1 MFRLI
6 FYLLLTVVL
15 ISLLRGVIGTLAR
28 AFSIF
33 VQASGGGNK
42 NTNRPRQFQVPLTGE
57 LKRDP
62 VCGTYI
68 SAATSLKVGEGP
80 KTVYFC
86 SGECRDKYLMS
97 AHS

>member
-6 FYLLLTVVL
+6 LYLLLSVVL

-33 VQASGGGNK
+33 VQASGGGNGA
-42 NTNRPRQFQVPLTGE
+42 RQKQVPQVPLTGE

-68 SAATSLKVGEGP
+68 STATSLKVGEGA
-80 KTVYFC
+80 TAVYFC
-86 SGECRDKYLMS
+86 SGECRDKYLMAARS
-97 AHS
+97 

>member
-1 MFRLI
+1 MFRIIL
-6 FYLLLTVVL
+6 YLLLAVIL

-33 VQASGGGNK
+33 VQASRGPASA
-42 NTNRPRQFQVPLTGE
+42 PRQTPQVPLSGE

-68 SAATSLKVGEGP
+68 SAATSLKLGEGA

-86 SGECRDKYLMS
+86 SGECRDKYLM
-97 AHS
+97 AARR

>member
-1 MFRLI
+1 MFRIIL
-6 FYLLLTVVL
+6 YLLLAVIL

-33 VQASGGGNK
+33 VQAGRGDAQG
-42 NTNRPRQFQVPLTGE
+42 PRRVPQVPLTGE

-68 SAATSLKVGEGP
+68 SAATSLKVGDGA
-80 KTVYFC
+80 KAVYFC
-86 SGECRDKYLMS
+86 SGACRDKYRM
-97 AHS
+97 AAR

>member
-6 FYLLLTVVL
+6 LYLLLTVIL

-33 VQASGGGNK
+33 VQASRGGTSG
-42 NTNRPRQFQVPLTGE
+42 RHIPQVPLTGE

-68 SAATSLKVGEGP
+68 SAATSLKVGEGAQ
-80 KTVYFC
+80 TVYFC
-86 SGECRDKYLMS
+86 SGACRDKYLMA
-97 AHS
+97 AH